1 MRDNSNDGERIGSRC
16 PSGNIAGGFDG
27 IFNNKYIKI
36 MKELVFKGDNNRIF
50 TNSLLVAEKFNKQH
64 KHVIESIKRIID
76 SADISAQYFVSTTY
90 VDSSGKSNIMYVM
103 NRDGFTLLTMGFTG
117 DKALQFKLDYIEAF
131 NRMEEQIKTGDFQIP
146 QSFSEAL
153 MLAAK
158 QQEQIEQANR
168 TISKLQPKADFA
180 DKAFETSD
188 KVDIGMA
195 AKILKL
201 GFGRNILFKKL
212 KEIGVFFSNR
222 NEPKQ
227 KYINAGY
234 FEMTEKFIE
243 RENHPGFVVTK
254 VLVTQKG
261 LAYINHLLGG
271 DPGDGKITRIV

>member
-103 NRDGFTLLTMGFTG
+103 NRDGFTLLAMGFTG

-131 NRMEEQIKTGDFQIP
+131 NRMEEQIKTGGFQIP

>member
-1 MRDNSNDGERIGSRC
+1 
-16 PSGNIAGGFDG
+16 
-27 IFNNKYIKI
+27 

-103 NRDGFTLLTMGFTG
+103 NRDGFTLLVMGFTG